1 MYVYIIMFTICFGSI
16 ADWFTTLIALGAL
29 IFSYIQIK
37 SYKKQGRIELLTDYN
52 KRFSENDDLKVVG
65 KYLEKECGLKHH
77 YEVPEPDDHQVE
89 MFMRFFEEIEL
100 LISERAM
107 DEDIVYYMF
116 SYYALEFEKR
126 RNKWKRVDYESGDWK
141 YFRMFISRMKR
152 IQDTVAMVNPRI

>member
-65 KYLEKECGLKHH
+65 KYLEKECGLKTS
-77 YEVPEPDDHQVE
+77 
-89 MFMRFFEEIEL
+89 L
-100 LISERAM
+100 
-107 DEDIVYYMF
+107 
-116 SYYALEFEKR
+116 
-126 RNKWKRVDYESGDWK
+126 
-141 YFRMFISRMKR
+141 
-152 IQDTVAMVNPRI
+152 